1 MFLDWINL
9 KKHLHIALC
18 WVCCCHFNRTT
29 MVVDLPVL
37 VIPCGWVSNLARWVS
52 NLLVIS
58 NKSFEQMGVGEK
70 EIEWEVG
77 GLTQWK

>member
-1 MFLDWINL
+1 
-9 KKHLHIALC
+9 
-18 WVCCCHFNRTT
+18 